1 MRFRHEFHW
10 APYEVFSH
18 VSHPFFHGSPNVRVN
33 TSLELAR
40 DVMTPAILR
49 CWLRKMPDRYH
60 EIDPGL
66 SDHSSRSMRQA
77 PFANNLKLGHW
88 RTYTACRPQH
98 HQHTNSVDARI
109 PLSQL
114 LQEFCPQRL
123 GSPHCRE
130 LLSCHRTT
138 IAVPLTFPSHG
149 TRPLRSLASSGDH
162 LQHSAPRR
170 LCVEPPPAPCIHY
183 IFYITHYILEYTS
196 YTL

>member
-1 MRFRHEFHW
+1 MYKMSKQDHAMPDIFVSEHKVRFRHEFHR

-18 VSHPFFHGSPNVRVN
+18 VSHPFFHGSPNARVN

-66 SDHSSRSMRQA
+66 SDHSSRSKRQA

-130 LLSCHRTT
+130 LLSRHRTT
-138 IAVPLTFPSHG
+138 IAVPLTFPSHC
-149 TRPLRSLASSGDH
+149 TASSFFIFFRRS
-162 LQHSAPRR
+162 SAA
-170 LCVEPPPAPCIHY
+170 LCSSE
-183 IFYITHYILEYTS
+183 
-196 YTL
+196 TLR